1 MGDKSVM
8 KIHRIDWARV
18 QRDYATAKFTDRELA
33 AKHNTAREVIS
44 RRRRADRLRNPASWP
59 LDLRADVQRAT
70 AALLMQQQVT
80 RTVAQGSE
88 AESVLAAAQIARDVI
103 LRHRTTAGR
112 AREIT
117 SALLAELADVTK
129 HRHDLGKLIE
139 RAAATLDEAEAA
151 ALTAQVRQLVTLHNR
166 VGSVQK
172 LADAMAK
179 LHTLERKA
187 FGISD
192 DDTGS
197 NPLDTMTTG
206 ELEAEVARLSQEL
219 GKAASAAG

>member
-1 MGDKSVM
+1 MAGTDSRRHKVDWV
-8 KIHRIDWARV
+8 RIR
-18 QRDYATAKFTDRELA
+18 RDYATGRYTDVELA

-59 LDLRADVQRAT
+59 VDLRADVQRAT

-139 RAAATLDEAEAA
+139 RAASTLDDAEAA

-166 VGSVQK
+166 VGSIQK
-172 LADAMAK
+172 LADSMAK

-192 DDTGS
+192 DDGGS
-197 NPLDTMTTG
+197 NPLDAMTTG
-206 ELEAEVARLSQEL
+206 ELEAEVARLSQQL
-219 GKAASAAG
+219 AQAGGAPG